1 MKKTKREQ
9 SSIIIYFSIYLIFT
23 LWLVYFVASYIL
35 PSIKEIEVLK
45 SSVSETYWNI
55 NRVKKEWLNLK
66 EFQDKLAT
74 GLVYSTDAW
83 KDNLYMDEILKSID
97 EKFYNDNI
105 KNSSEENFDL
115 YIKKISDKYSSDTSF
130 DEKWQLIS
138 SILPVYSEYV
148 SDLWPNSLSDYK
160 FINYIESI
168 VETFNLDLNNSIWI
182 TELKILDNYSIWLW
196 DTSLETNIF
205 YIPMSFNVSWNK
217 SAIIDFL
224 HFIDNLWKIELD
236 KNNNIIIKS
245 ETNIDF
251 SNFKNLILKWQVK
264 NEKYNIFSNQ
274 IFDIETIEFWE
285 YIDSSFDI
293 KDTEDTFISYLK
305 SSQWNDKFSAKIELR
320 FYVKWMPMF
329 KIEKYIKDFV
339 QEFAKIKGEVWILLW
354 DTNISS
360 SDKQKLNEINGIMN
374 QLQWVMIVSIQKSLV
389 TKENIEESYK
399 QVNSYKAVL
408 EDYKKTLE
416 QIKTKSWNTAK

>member
-45 SSVSETYWNI
+45 SSVSDTYWNI

-293 KDTEDTFISYLK
+293 KDTKDTFISYLK
-305 SSQWNDKFSAKIELR
+305 ANQWNDKFSAKIELR

-354 DTNISS
+354 DTKISS
-360 SDKQKLNEINGIMN
+360 SDK
-374 QLQWVMIVSIQKSLV
+374 KS
-389 TKENIEESYK
+389 
-399 QVNSYKAVL
+399 
-408 EDYKKTLE
+408 
-416 QIKTKSWNTAK
+416 